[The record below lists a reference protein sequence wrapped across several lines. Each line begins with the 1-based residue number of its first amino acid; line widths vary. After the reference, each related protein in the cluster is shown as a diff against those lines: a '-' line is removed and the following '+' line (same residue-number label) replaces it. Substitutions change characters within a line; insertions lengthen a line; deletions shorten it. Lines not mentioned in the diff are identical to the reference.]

1 MTKVSVI
8 IPAFNEEKYIKKCID
23 SILNQTLKDIE
34 IVLVDDGSTDKT
46 YEIMKY
52 YDNNYDNVTAIQM
65 NHGGVGKARNKG
77 ISLARG
83 EYIKFVDSD
92 DYIEPNALE
101 LMYNK
106 AKENDAGIVRCSYR
120 TIIGPFKL
128 GDFHNYYKRRN
139 GVIDTTKDK
148 NYIVK
153 ETAGIGNKLI
163 KRELLK
169 DINFGEG
176 IKWEDLA
183 FVPAI
188 LAKSGKVYFMNEAL
202 YNYRFNLST
211 SVLDQF
217 RVIKNIDDIF
227 KSLDKLKKYM
237 PKGYDEQYKSIFT
250 IHLLYRLQEVE
261 HWIFYSKEE
270 KEKLFKKFIDILND
284 EYDGWYNDSELNECL
299 DNKPAFK
306 KAVKRLKK
314 YYR

>member
-106 AKENDAGIVRCSYR
+106 AKENDASIVRCSYR

-169 DINFGEG
+169 DTDFGEG

-270 KEKLFKKFIDILND
+270 KEKLFKKFIDILNK

>member
-77 ISLARG
+77 ISLAKG

-106 AKENDAGIVRCSYR
+106 AKENDVGIVRCSYR

-169 DINFGEG
+169 DTDFGEG

-270 KEKLFKKFIDILND
+270 KEKLFKKFIDILNN

>member
-34 IVLVDDGSTDKT
+34 IILVDDGSTDKT
-46 YEIMKY
+46 FEIMKY
-52 YDNNYDNVTAIQM
+52 YESKYDNVTAIQM
-65 NHGGVGKARNKG
+65 NRGSVGKARNKG
-77 ISLARG
+77 ISLAKG

-92 DYIEPNALE
+92 DYIEHNALE

-106 AKENDAGIVRCSYR
+106 AKENNAGIVRCSYR

-139 GVIDTTKDK
+139 GIIDTTKDK

-163 KRELLK
+163 RRDLLK
-169 DINFGEG
+169 DMNFGEG

-183 FVPAI
+183 FVPAV

-217 RVIKNIDDIF
+217 RVVKNIDDIF
-227 KSLDKLKKYM
+227 KSLDKLKGHM
-237 PKGYDEQYKSIFT
+237 PKGYDKQYKSIFT

-261 HWIFYSKEE
+261 HWLFYSKEE
-270 KEKLFKKFIDILND
+270 KEKLFKKFINILNK

-299 DNKPAFK
+299 NNKPAFK

>member
-1 MTKVSVI
+1 MPKVSVV

-23 SILNQTLKDIE
+23 SILSQTLKDIE
-34 IVLVDDGSTDKT
+34 VILIDDGSTDKT
-46 YEIMKY
+46 FDIMKDY
-52 YDNNYDNVTAIQM
+52 ADRYNNVTAIQM
-65 NHGGVGKARNKG
+65 NHGSVGKARNKG
-77 ISLARG
+77 ISLSSG

-106 AKENDAGIVRCSYR
+106 AKENNAGIVRCSYR
-120 TIIGPFKL
+120 TIIGLFKL
-128 GDFHNYYKRRN
+128 GDFHNYYKKNN

-163 KRELLK
+163 RKDLLE
-169 DINFGEG
+169 DMSFGEG

-217 RVIKNIDDIF
+217 RVIGNIDDIF
-227 KSLDKLKKYM
+227 KSLDKLKTHM
-237 PKGYDEQYKSIFT
+237 PKGYEEQYRSIFT
-250 IHLLYRLQEVE
+250 IHVLYRLQEVE
-261 HWIFYSKEE
+261 HWLFYPK
-270 KEKLFKKFIDILND
+270 KDKVKLIKRFIDVLNK
-284 EYDGWYNDSELNECL
+284 EYNGWIDDAELNECL